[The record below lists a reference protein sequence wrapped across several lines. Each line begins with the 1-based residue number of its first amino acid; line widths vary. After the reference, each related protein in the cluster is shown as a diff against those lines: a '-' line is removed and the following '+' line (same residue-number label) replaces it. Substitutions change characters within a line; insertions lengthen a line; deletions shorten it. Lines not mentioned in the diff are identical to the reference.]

1 MVVMDLE
8 MLQFPTPRLVTAATF
23 QMRRS
28 VNVNECHQPYMMQ
41 TERGESKV
49 MDTAKLREKDFE
61 ANNS

>member
-1 MVVMDLE
+1 

-49 MDTAKLREKDFE
+49 TDTAELREKDFE